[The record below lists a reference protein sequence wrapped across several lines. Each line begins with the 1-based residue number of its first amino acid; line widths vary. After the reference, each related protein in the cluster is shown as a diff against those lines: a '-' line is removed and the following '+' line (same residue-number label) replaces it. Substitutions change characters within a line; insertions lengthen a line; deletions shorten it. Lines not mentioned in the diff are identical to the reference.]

1 MENQTQ
7 QQTTSLSLGDLIEL
21 KTIVEV
27 ASGRGAFQAKE
38 LSTVGRIY
46 DKLSAFLAEATP
58 PAPPE
63 GTESTPPAGSAE
75 TDKQGE

>member
-1 MENQTQ
+1 MENPIQQPTQ
-7 QQTTSLSLGDLIEL
+7 LSLGDLIDIKNIL
-21 KTIVEV
+21 EV

-38 LSTVGRIY
+38 LSAVGRVY

-63 GTESTPPAGSAE
+63 GTEPDAPAESAD
-75 TDKQGE
+75 TQQQGE